1 MKQVDDL
8 SREEKEEL
16 LKRIDE
22 DLKNTLSEKRYL
34 HSVSSMKKAKELANE
49 YNEDELTAMLTT
61 LAHDIAK
68 EMTEDEQREYAKKN
82 GIELDDFDMMQKTML
97 HGKVGADIVAK
108 KYGFTKEMQDAIFY
122 HTTGRANMTLLD
134 KIVFLADKSEEGRKE
149 ESADELRRIIKEEG
163 LDRAILWDI
172 DYYSLPRFIE
182 KQKLI
187 HPESIYA
194 RNDIILKLKKEEE
207 RR

>member
-1 MKQVDDL
+1 MKQVNEL

-22 DLKNTLSEKRYL
+22 DLKNILSEKRYL

-49 YNEDELTAMLTT
+49 YKEDEMIAMLTT

-68 EMTEDEQREYAKKN
+68 EMTEDEHREYAKKN
-82 GIELDDFDMMQKTML
+82 GIELDDFDRIQKTML
-97 HGKVGADIVAK
+97 HGKIGADIVKK

-122 HTTGRANMTLLD
+122 HTTGRANMTMLD
-134 KIVFLADKSEEGRKE
+134 KIVFLADKSEERRTE
-149 ESADELRRIIKEEG
+149 ESADELRKIIKEDG

-182 KQKLI
+182 KEKLI
-187 HPESIYA
+187 HVESIYA
-194 RNDIILKLKKEEE
+194 RNDIIEKLKKK
-207 RR
+207 

>member
-22 DLKNTLSEKRYL
+22 DLKNNLSEKRYL

-68 EMTEDEQREYAKKN
+68 EMTDEEHRNYAKEN
-82 GIELDDFDMMQKTML
+82 NIELDDFDMLQKTML

-172 DYYSLPRFIE
+172 DYFSLPRFIE
-182 KQKLI
+182 KEKLI
-187 HPESIYA
+187 HVESIYA
-194 RNDIILKLKKEEE
+194 RNDIISKLHENI
-207 RR
+207 